1 MFDKK
6 KEYSIESLKENN
18 SNMILTLDKGRLT
31 FKMIKNYPFIFSKN
45 TFILYIRWK
54 YSTRF
59 VAYIEKGSQAT
70 DGNFSHL

>member
-1 MFDKK
+1 MNKLKMFDKK

-45 TFILYIRWK
+45 TFILYIR
-54 YSTRF
+54 
-59 VAYIEKGSQAT
+59 
-70 DGNFSHL
+70 